1 MVKTLTKQNRL
12 YESQGDKMKTSY
24 SFTPKIYVA
33 CLASYNNGILY
44 GEWID
49 ATLDSEEITQQ
60 VQEML
65 KKSPSEGAEEW
76 AIHDTEDFGSFDI
89 SEWQDFETVSKI
101 ANALQEHGEILSL
114 AYEDVHDLDEAI
126 DMVEN
131 RYQGCFESKED
142 FAYQFCQDI
151 YGEAPDWCKNHI
163 NYDAIARDWEL
174 SGDYIFISE
183 SFDQIHVF
191 SSC

>member
-1 MVKTLTKQNRL
+1 
-12 YESQGDKMKTSY
+12 MKTSY

-33 CLASYNNGILY
+33 CLASCNSGILY

-49 ATLDSEEITQQ
+49 ATLDSEEIAER

-65 KKSPSEGAEEW
+65 KNSPSEGAEEW
-76 AIHDTEDFGSFDI
+76 DIHDTEDFGSFDI

-131 RYQGCFESKED
+131 RYHGCFESKEA
-142 FAYQFCQDI
+142 FAYQLCQDL

-163 NYDAIARDWEL
+163 DYDSMARDWEL

>member
-1 MVKTLTKQNRL
+1 MRATET
-12 YESQGDKMKTSY
+12 KMKTSY
-24 SFTPKIYVA
+24 DFEPNIYVA
-33 CLASYNNGILY
+33 CLASYNNGISY

-49 ATLDSEEITQQ
+49 ATLDSEEIAER
-60 VQEML
+60 VQEIL

-101 ANALQEHGEILSL
+101 ANALQEHGKVLSL
-114 AYEDVHDLDEAI
+114 ANEYTHDLDEAI
-126 DMVEN
+126 DMAQN
-131 RYQGCFESKED
+131 NYHGCFENRES
-142 FAYQFCQDI
+142 FAYQFCQEI

-163 NYDAIARDWEL
+163 DYDSIARDWEL
-174 SGDYIFISE
+174 NGDYIFIE
-183 SFDQIHVF
+183 ETFDQIHVF